1 MANDLMIISLDE
13 FMICLYIIQC
23 YHFLEDWSY
32 VSRFFFKIILIDSL
46 KYDKIWKNNQG

>member
-1 MANDLMIISLDE
+1 MANDMTIISFDE

-32 VSRFFFKIILIDSL
+32 VSRFSYLSLLVLENMIKIE
-46 KYDKIWKNNQG
+46 KNDQG